1 MSEMI
6 VKLNA
11 DRVKLNGCEYV
22 QDLVRCKECKYRN
35 GNYVDMTPPY
45 THEYCRRWTRYVV
58 AEDFC
63 SCAERKE

>member
-11 DRVKLNGCEYV
+11 DKVKLNGCEYV

-35 GNYVDMTPPY
+35 ANYVDTTPPY
-45 THEYCRRWTRYVV
+45 THEYCRRWIRYVV

-63 SCAERKE
+63 SYAERKE